1 VPLPNLER
9 WFVTRLNE
17 VQHTIVELPHARN
30 FLEFCR
36 ERRLRTFVL
45 SAVHPPHW
53 KLQAE
58 ANGFA
63 QLLDVPYV
71 GVRDKREK
79 IRELLA
85 THALDP
91 AATLFIGDMEHD
103 IESAKHGGVCS
114 AAVLTG
120 YNSLAQLRAARPDV
134 IVEHLGEL
142 RAILERNEMRLEPVN
157 GAAAAA
163 RLQHPVATVG
173 GLIFNDAGEVLM
185 IRTAKWSNLWGIPG
199 GKIEWRETSEAALRR
214 ELKEETD
221 LDIEDI
227 RFVLVQDCIG
237 STEFYRDAHF
247 LLLNY
252 TCRVRG
258 EPAVRLNAEAQEFCW
273 VPPADAMTMELNT
286 PTRVLLEA
294 VLKGGGT

>member
-1 VPLPNLER
+1 V
-9 WFVTRLNE
+9 
-17 VQHTIVELPHARN
+17 
-30 FLEFCR
+30 
-36 ERRLRTFVL
+36 RTFVL

-63 QLLDVPYV
+63 QLLDVPYL

-79 IRELLA
+79 IGELLA
-85 THALDP
+85 ANALDP

-103 IESAKHGGVCS
+103 IATAKHGGVRS

-120 YNSLAQLRAARPDV
+120 YNSLAQLRAAGPDV

-142 RAILERNEMRLEPVN
+142 RAILERNEMHLEPVN
-157 GAAAAA
+157 GASATS
-163 RLQHPVATVG
+163 RPQHPVATVG
-173 GLIFNDAGEVLM
+173 GLIFNDDGQVLM
-185 IRTAKWSNLWGIPG
+185 VRTAKWSNLWGIPG

-221 LDIEDI
+221 LDIVDP

-252 TCRVRG
+252 TCRARG
-258 EPAVRLNAEAQEFCW
+258 EPAVRLNAEAQEYRW
-273 VPPADAMTMELNT
+273 VSPAEALAMPLNT

-294 VLKGGGT
+294 VLKGGAA